1 MSDVLVSLIIVCFN
15 AEKYI
20 EKSLLAFINQDV
32 GLDKFELIIV
42 DGDSSDNTISIVQD
56 VFSKHS
62 NIKHKIINNKKRTL
76 ATGWNIGV
84 LEANGKFVCRVD
96 AHSDIPNNYIS
107 KLLDDYFNI
116 MQFDDSVVGVG
127 GVLT

>member
-56 VFSKHS
+56 VFL
-62 NIKHKIINNKKRTL
+62 NIATLSIKLSIIKKEL
-76 ATGWNIGV
+76 
-84 LEANGKFVCRVD
+84 LLRVG
-96 AHSDIPNNYIS
+96 I
-107 KLLDDYFNI
+107 L
-116 MQFDDSVVGVG
+116 GC
-127 GVLT
+127 

>member
-1 MSDVLVSLIIVCFN
+1 M
-15 AEKYI
+15 
-20 EKSLLAFINQDV
+20 
-32 GLDKFELIIV
+32 
-42 DGDSSDNTISIVQD
+42 
-56 VFSKHS
+56 
-62 NIKHKIINNKKRTL
+62 
-76 ATGWNIGV
+76 

-127 GVLT
+127 GVLTNSYKTKFGSIVADFYASKFGVGNSPFRCVDKNNRLKKQIQLSLLYIIKMCFLMLDFLMKY

>member
-42 DGDSSDNTISIVQD
+42 DGDSSDNTISIVQ
-56 VFSKHS
+56 
-62 NIKHKIINNKKRTL
+62 
-76 ATGWNIGV
+76 
-84 LEANGKFVCRVD
+84 
-96 AHSDIPNNYIS
+96 
-107 KLLDDYFNI
+107 
-116 MQFDDSVVGVG
+116 
-127 GVLT
+127 